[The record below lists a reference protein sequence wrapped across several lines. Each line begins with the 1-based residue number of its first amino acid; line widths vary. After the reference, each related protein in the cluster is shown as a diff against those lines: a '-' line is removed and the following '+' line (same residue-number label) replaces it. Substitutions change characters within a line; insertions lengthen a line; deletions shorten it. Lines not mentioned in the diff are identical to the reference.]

1 MPALAHVAGR
11 SMAQLAK
18 KPMNG
23 SYWGNENFRRGLTLG
38 GVLIAIALV
47 AHGIFG
53 SDGLVTYL
61 QKRRQYAALRM
72 QIQRRK
78 QENQQ
83 LQKEV
88 QGLKSDPATIER
100 YAREDLHMAR
110 KHEMIYVLPQ
120 KASGSA
126 DADVNKRPSSPPAAP
141 E

>member
-1 MPALAHVAGR
+1 
-11 SMAQLAK
+11 
-18 KPMNG
+18 MNG
-23 SYWGNENFRRGLTLG
+23 LRGRNENFGRGIALAG
-38 GVLIAIALV
+38 ALIAIALL

-53 SDGLVTYL
+53 SDGLFTYL
-61 QKRRQYAALRM
+61 QKRREYTTLHM
-72 QIQRRK
+72 QIQRRR

-120 KASGSA
+120 TASGSA
-126 DADVNKRPSSPPAAP
+126 HADVNKRPSNPPAAT